1 MFLRF
6 IICITYQI
14 LHTAPT
20 CIKCNLCWYL
30 IVTKLCSKKVME
42 TELSFYR
49 LSDMCKKTSHSWN
62 WPIYYYKPQQYPNQ
76 WLSQIGKQLSGKFF
90 SGDDSCQQKNMLTF
104 GQEVDQTQAAITT
117 TSNPTP
123 QSEAPSFSWIH
134 PQSIFDTPLPHPL
147 RCTPLKLVMNPPPQ
161 KKILFLL
168 GNPGSPTPLDPPLK
182 KFWSPPLP
190 LYCASPAKILMLLQ
204 YETLYY
210 TVCNC
215 WTREITVYTE
225 DCLIT
230 VPR

>member
-1 MFLRF
+1 MSNFNNCSNVPNLPHHNPPTSFHTQDLHPFPFTKWVLHILRYILHMFLRF

-123 QSEAPSFSWIH
+123 QSEAPSFPWIH

-161 KKILFLL
+161 KKYSFYWGIRGPLL
-168 GNPGSPTPLDPPLK
+168 HWIHP
-182 KFWSPPLP
+182 
-190 LYCASPAKILMLLQ
+190 
-204 YETLYY
+204 
-210 TVCNC
+210 
-215 WTREITVYTE
+215 
-225 DCLIT
+225 
-230 VPR
+230 

>member
-1 MFLRF
+1 
-6 IICITYQI
+6 
-14 LHTAPT
+14 
-20 CIKCNLCWYL
+20 
-30 IVTKLCSKKVME
+30 
-42 TELSFYR
+42 
-49 LSDMCKKTSHSWN
+49 MCKKTSHSWN

-123 QSEAPSFSWIH
+123 QSEAPSFPWIH

-147 RCTPLKLVMNPPPQ
+147 RCTPLKLVMTPPP
-161 KKILFLL
+161 KKTTLFT
-168 GNPGSPTPLDPPLK
+168 GESGVPYSIGSTPPKKDLISHPPPPTSQPLC
-182 KFWSPPLP
+182 
-190 LYCASPAKILMLLQ
+190 CAAPAKILMLLQ
-204 YETLYY
+204 YETLYC
-210 TVCNC
+210 TVHNC

>member
-1 MFLRF
+1 MF
-6 IICITYQI
+6 TYQI

-161 KKILFLL
+161 KKTTLFT
-168 GNPGSPTPLDPPLK
+168 GESGVPYSFGSIPPQRRSDLPPPPPNSQPLC
-182 KFWSPPLP
+182 
-190 LYCASPAKILMLLQ
+190 CASPAKILMLLQ
-204 YETLYY
+204 YETLYC
-210 TVCNC
+210 TVRNC